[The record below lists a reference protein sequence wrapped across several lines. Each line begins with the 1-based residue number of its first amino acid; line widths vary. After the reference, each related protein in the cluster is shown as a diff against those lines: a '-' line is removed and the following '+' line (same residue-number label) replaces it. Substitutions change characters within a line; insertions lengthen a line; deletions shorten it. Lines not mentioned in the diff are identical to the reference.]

1 MVLNET
7 VNLTAIEIA
16 RTISPIVSGN
26 LLPLMN
32 ILKAAGIVFI
42 IYLILLMWQMFSR
55 FQDRRRLKRIEEKVD
70 LLLEKQ
76 IKKKSK
82 Y

>member
-7 VNLTAIEIA
+7 ANLTTIEMVK
-16 RTISPIVSGN
+16 TISPLISGN

-42 IYLILLMWQMFSR
+42 IYLILLIWQMFTKFR
-55 FQDRRRLKRIEEKVD
+55 DGRRLKRIEEKLD
-70 LLLEKQ
+70 ILL
-76 IKKKSK
+76 KKKK
-82 Y
+82 